1 MPIASGLSQLFS
13 RVLGCRLI
21 LNLREAY
28 YLPFEEECGR
38 LETLPTLVFTEADDE
53 FGAVD

>member
-1 MPIASGLSQLFS
+1 MAAGLSQLFS
-13 RVLGCRLI
+13 RILGCRLI

-38 LETLPTLVFTEADDE
+38 NEGLQALVFAQTDGGVESTFE
-53 FGAVD
+53 